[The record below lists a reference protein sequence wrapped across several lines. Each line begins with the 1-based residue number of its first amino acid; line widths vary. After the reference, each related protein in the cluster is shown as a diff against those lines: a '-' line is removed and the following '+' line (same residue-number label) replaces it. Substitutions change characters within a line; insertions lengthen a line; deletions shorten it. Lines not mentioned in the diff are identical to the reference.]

1 MVASGPRPDRRW
13 AVPLQ
18 CPVLSLPDAVKG
30 LFVCCVF
37 LDYVSLS
44 QRFIPELVNF
54 LLGVLYMAAP
64 NQPGPGALGLGQ
76 ALCWD

>member
-1 MVASGPRPDRRW
+1 M
-13 AVPLQ
+13 
-18 CPVLSLPDAVKG
+18 LSLQDAVKG

-54 LLGVLYMAAP
+54 LLGILYIAAP
-64 NQPGPGALGLGQ
+64 KQQSQGELVRRSFSRFITLRVLFEGF
-76 ALCWD
+76 